1 MHRVS
6 AHCKRSARGGEG
18 GGITMATTT
27 AKPELLVGKRLRRR
41 EDPRLI
47 TGTATYVDDMKMP
60 GMLYATIVRSPHAA
74 AKIRSMDIS
83 KAAAHPGVAAV
94 FTGKD
99 TEKVG
104 PVPCGASLPG
114 LRVPHHYILAPERV
128 YFVGHPV
135 AVVVATDRYVAK
147 DAADLIEI
155 DWDVTHAVAD
165 PEKAIAAGA
174 PAVHPEWPDNK
185 AFDYHQEGGD
195 VDKAF
200 AEADVIVK
208 QRITSQRLIPTAME
222 TRGVVA
228 EWRAADRQLNLYSS
242 TQIPHLMRTL
252 VAQMLGLE
260 ENRLRV
266 VTPEVGGGFGCKL
279 NVYAEEALMGFV
291 AMKLNKPIK
300 WIESR
305 RENFLCTIHGRGHV
319 DYYELAAKKDGTIT
333 GIKLLI
339 IQDLGAYHQLLTPA
353 IPTLSVLMMPGL
365 YKTANV
371 RADIIGAF
379 TNCVPTDAYR
389 GAGRPEAT
397 HGIERMVDILAAE
410 LKMDPAEIRLK
421 NFIQKEDFPFP
432 TATGLIYDTGDY
444 TLPLKKALGMAGYE
458 ELRAEQAEKRKRGE
472 LMGIG
477 ISTYGEICAFGPSP
491 ATPAGGWESAT
502 VKIDPSGKVTVMTG
516 ASPHGQGEET
526 TFAQIA
532 ADELG
537 VDIDDILVLH
547 GDTAIVQYGIGTFG
561 SRGTA
566 VGGTAVYFALQDLK
580 AKIKKFGAM
589 LLGSDDV
596 TLSGGVVTCNKTGAT
611 KTLPEIAG
619 ASYRAMTLPA
629 NTEPGLFA
637 THFWEPPNF
646 TFPFG
651 AHIVITDIDRET
663 GEITIRRYIAVD
675 DCGNILNPLIVDGQ
689 VHGGVAQGLGQAL
702 WEQAVYDD
710 SGQLVTG
717 ELTDYALP
725 RAHMMPWIES
735 DHTTTPTPV
744 NPLGVKGVGEAG
756 TIGCSPAMV
765 NSVVDA
771 LSPLGVRHIDMPMTA
786 EKIWRLIEGAMSQQ
800 PVARMGETI

>member
-1 MHRVS
+1 
-6 AHCKRSARGGEG
+6 
-18 GGITMATTT
+18 
-27 AKPELLVGKRLRRR
+27 
-41 EDPRLI
+41 
-47 TGTATYVDDMKMP
+47 
-60 GMLYATIVRSPHAA
+60 
-74 AKIRSMDIS
+74 
-83 KAAAHPGVAAV
+83 
-94 FTGKD
+94 
-99 TEKVG
+99 
-104 PVPCGASLPG
+104 
-114 LRVPHHYILAPERV
+114 
-128 YFVGHPV
+128 
-135 AVVVATDRYVAK
+135 
-147 DAADLIEI
+147 
-155 DWDVTHAVAD
+155 
-165 PEKAIAAGA
+165 
-174 PAVHPEWPDNK
+174 
-185 AFDYHQEGGD
+185 
-195 VDKAF
+195 
-200 AEADVIVK
+200 
-208 QRITSQRLIPTAME
+208 
-222 TRGVVA
+222 
-228 EWRAADRQLNLYSS
+228 
-242 TQIPHLMRTL
+242 
-252 VAQMLGLE
+252 
-260 ENRLRV
+260 
-266 VTPEVGGGFGCKL
+266 
-279 NVYAEEALMGFV
+279 
-291 AMKLNKPIK
+291 
-300 WIESR
+300 
-305 RENFLCTIHGRGHV
+305 
-319 DYYELAAKKDGTIT
+319 
-333 GIKLLI
+333 
-339 IQDLGAYHQLLTPA
+339 
-353 IPTLSVLMMPGL
+353 
-365 YKTANV
+365 
-371 RADIIGAF
+371 
-379 TNCVPTDAYR
+379 
-389 GAGRPEAT
+389 
-397 HGIERMVDILAAE
+397 
-410 LKMDPAEIRLK
+410 
-421 NFIQKEDFPFP
+421 
-432 TATGLIYDTGDY
+432 
-444 TLPLKKALGMAGYE
+444 MAGYE

-596 TLSGGVVTCNKTGAT
+596 TFSGGQVHCNKTGAS
-611 KTLPEIAG
+611 KTLQEIAG

-651 AHIVITDIDRET
+651 AHLVVSDIDRET
-663 GEITIRRYIAVD
+663 GEIKIRRYIAVD

-717 ELTDYALP
+717 EMTDYVLP

-771 LSPLGVRHIDMPMTA
+771 LSPLGVRHIDMPMTP
-786 EKIWRLIEGAMSQQ
+786 EKIWRLVSAPSAGSEAK
-800 PVARMGETI
+800 A

>member
-1 MHRVS
+1 MN
-6 AHCKRSARGGEG
+6 
-18 GGITMATTT
+18 
-27 AKPELLVGKRLRRR
+27 
-41 EDPRLI
+41 
-47 TGTATYVDDMKMP
+47 
-60 GMLYATIVRSPHAA
+60 LYTSTQAPHLVRS
-74 AKIRSMDIS
+74 
-83 KAAAHPGVAAV
+83 
-94 FTGKD
+94 
-99 TEKVG
+99 
-104 PVPCGASLPG
+104 
-114 LRVPHHYILAPERV
+114 
-128 YFVGHPV
+128 
-135 AVVVATDRYVAK
+135 
-147 DAADLIEI
+147 
-155 DWDVTHAVAD
+155 
-165 PEKAIAAGA
+165 
-174 PAVHPEWPDNK
+174 
-185 AFDYHQEGGD
+185 
-195 VDKAF
+195 
-200 AEADVIVK
+200 
-208 QRITSQRLIPTAME
+208 
-222 TRGVVA
+222 
-228 EWRAADRQLNLYSS
+228 
-242 TQIPHLMRTL
+242 L
-252 VAQMLGLE
+252 VAQILGLE
-260 ENRLRV
+260 ENRFRV
-266 VTPEVGGGFGCKL
+266 VAPEVGGGFGAKIQT
-279 NVYAEEALMGFV
+279 YAEEILLAYIS
-291 AMKLNKPIK
+291 MKLQKPVK

-319 DYYELAAKKDGTIT
+319 DYYEVAAKKDGTIT

-432 TATGLIYDTGDY
+432 TATGLTYDTGDY
-444 TLPLKKALGMAGYE
+444 SLPLKKALDMAGYE
-458 ELRAEQAEKRKRGE
+458 TLREEQSEKRKRGE

-477 ISTYGEICAFGPSP
+477 ISTYGEICAFGRSP

-566 VGGTAVYFALQDLK
+566 VGGTALYYALQDLK
-580 AKIKKFGAM
+580 AKVKKFGAM
-589 LLGSDDV
+589 MLESDDV
-596 TLSGGVVTCNKTGAT
+596 TFAGGRVTDNKTGNS
-611 KTLPEIAG
+611 KSIQEIAG
-619 ASYRAMTLPA
+619 ATYRAMKLPP
-629 NTEPGLFA
+629 NTEPGLMA

-651 AHIVITDIDRET
+651 AHIVVTDIDRET
-663 GEITIRRYIAVD
+663 GAVSIRRYIAID

-702 WEQAVYDD
+702 WEEAVYDD
-710 SGQLVTG
+710 NGQLLTG
-717 ELTDYALP
+717 EFTDYVMP
-725 RAHMMPWIES
+725 KAHMMPWIES
-735 DHTTTPTPV
+735 SHTITPSPV

-756 TIGCSPAMV
+756 TIGCSPCVV

-771 LSPLGVRHIDMPMTA
+771 LSHFGVRHIDMPMTP
-786 EKIWRLIEGAMSQQ
+786 EKLWKLINASGNNAPAGNGS
-800 PVARMGETI
+800 AA